1 MRGQEAKM
9 RYLVAAILILAVAAC
24 ASVRQKNTDAWV
36 GQPVAALD
44 KQPVFL
50 TMQRVSTR
58 AADGTEIRNYVN
70 GANVGR
76 CAGSGTGMVFSGGD
90 VPMATYSAFSNCMSR
105 FAACNNIFY
114 IKDGVVERYV
124 PVGSGGM
131 RCYTD
136 ARAKPGYSGPTNFR

>member
-1 MRGQEAKM
+1 M
-9 RYLVAAILILAVAAC
+9 RYLAVILMLAVAAC
-24 ASVRQKNTDAWV
+24 GSVRQEDTDAWI

-44 KQPVFL
+44 KQPMFL
-50 TMQRVSTR
+50 AMQRVTTR

-76 CAGSGTGMVFSGGD
+76 CSGTGTGMLFGGE

-114 IKDGVVERYV
+114 IKDGVVEKAV
-124 PVGSGGM
+124 LVGSGGA
-131 RCYTD
+131 RCYTNENFKPN
-136 ARAKPGYSGPTNFR
+136 ARSANIR